1 MRPTSLVL
9 PGKRAGDGIEAWHYE
24 DGTLYLTVRGP
35 EFTRRD
41 ARRLRDFLTRYLDAT
56 APRRR
61 TNPRKGTRT

>member
-1 MRPTSLVL
+1 MKPTTLKL
-9 PGKRAGDGIEAWHYE
+9 PAVAGAGIEAWHYE
-24 DGTLYLTVRGP
+24 DGTFYLVATGP

-61 TNPRKGTRT
+61 PTPPRGTRP